1 MDNAS
6 QVVFRLSPL
15 QKTIW
20 SIPSLRASIVSAQA
34 NVTGSLDLERL
45 RTAFEQVA
53 ESHESLRTFFQVSP
67 GFTFP
72 FQVVREAPEFFW
84 AVQDDASATAPAWS
98 AFSPLTGPAFGVVIF
113 RVSDQAHTVAVRAL
127 ALCCDHVS
135 LGLMLTEVAHLYA
148 GDTVEGAVQYAD
160 FSEWHNEALT
170 SSSEDSKAAKELW
183 QELVP
188 ASLPHASKGSAAA
201 SAAHQTYEFSLPS
214 GTQPYRADF
223 LLACWQVTLW
233 RLTRQESFDLEVLS
247 AGRPLDELELSIG
260 LFARPLRLRADFEAN
275 PSFASVLEQT
285 TTALGK
291 ANRLQAFYPENTAG
305 TVGFEFIQL
314 PEAVTAGGI
323 QLKVTALE
331 PLRLPLALALACR
344 PAAAETTCELV
355 YDATRFEEEAIARIA
370 RAFGRIAQAATADP
384 DGSAASFA
392 LLDEDERKQALE
404 DARGEVIDFGPFQSF
419 PQLFQA
425 QAALTPE
432 RTALIFEGTALNYA
446 ELNLQSNGI
455 ASFLRTAGVTNS
467 TPVGLC
473 FERSAEMIIALLG
486 ILKAGGAYV
495 PLLPDLPP
503 ARLAHQ
509 MIETR
514 LKIVIS
520 MEPLLDHFKDF
531 AGQVLCLDRDRA
543 SLEAA
548 SGTNPELTV
557 TPEDLI
563 YILYTSG
570 STGTPKG
577 VEVRHGN
584 VTNYLQGILHLLGQ
598 TPLST
603 ADGLTFATVS
613 TLGADLGNTSIF
625 PPLTSGGCLAVI
637 GYDAALDGDAF
648 AQRNREH
655 PVDVLKITP
664 SNLEALLGGVS
675 SLPSG
680 DASILPRKFLVV
692 GGEASTW
699 KLAARVN
706 AAGTCRMINHYGPT
720 EATIGCLTYKVP
732 AEASSAAP
740 TTIVP
745 LGKPLPNVD
754 VYVLD
759 RNLELVPAGVP
770 GEICVSGAGIAAGY
784 IGKPAET
791 AEIFITHPFA
801 GSGLLY
807 RTGDLGR
814 RLRDGSIEFLG
825 RVDHQVKIRG
835 YRVELTEIES
845 NLNRHASIAQSVVL
859 LSPRAGD
866 DPGGDSL
873 AAYVVASANI
883 SAADLQVF
891 LRELLPDYMVPRDFI
906 FLEQFPLNPNGKIDR
921 RKLAELTGASVKV
934 ADELMAPGT
943 ELEERLITIWK
954 EVLKR
959 EQIGVRDNF
968 FELGGHSL
976 LATQIISRV
985 RSSLGLN
992 VSIRMLFEAPTVE
1005 SLAQAIETTRVSN
1018 SDDSEIA
1025 DLLAELEGL
1034 SDSQAE
1040 EILGG
1045 ASSSRSSVTPRRTE

>member
-20 SIPSLRASIVSAQA
+20 SIPSLRASVVSAQA
-34 NVTGSLDLERL
+34 NVTGSLDLDRL

-84 AVQDDASATAPAWS
+84 AVQDAASATAPAWPV
-98 AFSPLTGPAFGVVIF
+98 FSPLTGPAFGVVIS
-113 RVSDQAHTVAVRAL
+113 RVSDQAHSVALRAL

-135 LGLMLTEVAHLYA
+135 LGLMLAEVAHLYA

-170 SSSEDSKAAKELW
+170 SSTEDSKAAKELW
-183 QELVP
+183 QESVP
-188 ASLPHASKGSAAA
+188 ASLPLASRASAAA
-201 SAAHQTYEFSLPS
+201 SAAYQSYEFLLPS
-214 GTQPYRADF
+214 DTKPYGANF

-233 RLTRQESFDLEVLS
+233 RLTRQESFDLEVLNT
-247 AGRPLDELELSIG
+247 GRPLDELELSIG
-260 LFARPLRLRADFEAN
+260 LFARPLRVRAEFEAS
-275 PSFASVLEQT
+275 PSFASVLEHT
-285 TTALGK
+285 TTALET
-291 ANRLQAFYPENTAG
+291 ADRLQAFYPENTAG

-314 PEAVTAGGI
+314 PDAVTAGGI

-331 PLRLPLALALACR
+331 PLRLPLALALSCR
-344 PAAAETTCELV
+344 SAAAETSCELT
-355 YDATRFEEEAIARIA
+355 YDATRFEEGAIARIA
-370 RAFGRIAQAATADP
+370 RAFDRIVQAATADP
-384 DGSAASFA
+384 AGSAASFA
-392 LLDEDERKQALE
+392 LLDEDERKQARE
-404 DARGEVIDFGPFQSF
+404 DGRGEVIDFGLFKSF

-432 RTALIFEGTALNYA
+432 RTALVFEGTALNYA
-446 ELNLQSNGI
+446 ELNLQSNRI
-455 ASFLRTAGVTNS
+455 ASFLRTAGVTNG

-509 MIETR
+509 IVETG
-514 LKIVIS
+514 LKIIVS
-520 MEPLLDHFKDF
+520 MEPLLHHFEDF
-531 AGQVLCLDRDRA
+531 KGQVFCLDRDRT

-548 SGTNPELTV
+548 SGTDPELTV
-557 TPEDLI
+557 TADDPI

-584 VTNYLQGILHLLGQ
+584 VTNYLHGILHRLGL

-603 ADGLTFATVS
+603 AEGLTFATVS

-637 GYDAALDGDAF
+637 GYDSALDGDAF

-664 SNLEALLGGVS
+664 SNLEALLGGAS

-680 DASILPRKFLVV
+680 DASILPRKFLIV
-692 GGEASTW
+692 GGEACTW

-720 EATIGCLTYKVP
+720 EATIGCLTYNVP
-732 AEASSAAP
+732 AETSSVAP
-740 TTIVP
+740 TAIVP
-745 LGKPLPNVD
+745 LGKPLPNAD

-759 RNLELVPAGVP
+759 RNLEHVPAGVP
-770 GEICVSGAGIAAGY
+770 GEVCISGAGIAAGY

-791 AEIFITHPFA
+791 AERFITHPLA

-814 RLRDGSIEFLG
+814 RLHDGNIEFLG

-835 YRVELTEIES
+835 YRVELAEIES
-845 NLNRHASIAQSVVL
+845 NLNRHVHVVQSVVL
-859 LSPRAGD
+859 FTPHEA
-866 DPGGDSL
+866 GDSL
-873 AAYVVASANI
+873 VAYVRTSANT
-883 SAADLQVF
+883 SAADLQAF
-891 LRELLPDYMVPRDFI
+891 LRESLPDYMVPRDFI
-906 FLEQFPLNPNGKIDR
+906 FLEQVPLNRNGKIDR
-921 RKLAELTGASVKV
+921 HALAGMKPGAAKPETDLLEPRNAMEEKLV
-934 ADELMAPGT
+934 A
-943 ELEERLITIWK
+943 IWK
-954 EVLKR
+954 ETLRCERV
-959 EQIGVRDNF
+959 GVRDNF
-968 FELGGHSL
+968 FDLGGHSL
-976 LATQIISRV
+976 LATQIISRI
-985 RSSLGLN
+985 RTALGLN

-1005 SLAQAIETTRVSN
+1005 SLAQAIETTR
-1018 SDDSEIA
+1018 DSESDESEIN

-1040 EILGG
+1040 KMLGADS
-1045 ASSSRSSVTPRRTE
+1045 ASESSVTPRGRE